1 MMRALPAYM
10 RHLGRM
16 KQSIRIIRDIVIMHQ
31 TIKPIDA
38 LLYRALW

>member
-10 RHLGRM
+10 RHLDGM
-16 KQSIRIIRDIVIMHQ
+16 KHSIRIIRDIVIMHQ
-31 TIKPIDA
+31 TINT